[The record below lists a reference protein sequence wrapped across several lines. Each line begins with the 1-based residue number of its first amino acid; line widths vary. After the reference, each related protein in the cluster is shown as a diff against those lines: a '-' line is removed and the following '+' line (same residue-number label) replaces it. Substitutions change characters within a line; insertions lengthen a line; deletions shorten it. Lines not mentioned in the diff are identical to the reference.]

1 MLQVNS
7 IVDGKYRIIAEIGH
21 GGMGTVWLANHERLN
36 MTVAI
41 KEFHKAEMSHSERT
55 RIVLRREVDI
65 LKNLAHPGL
74 PNIFDLIDTH
84 EMLLLVMTYIEGE
97 SLDQLLK
104 RQGAQPQDR
113 VIDWGKQLCSI
124 LGYLHSR
131 TPPIIYADIK
141 PANIILRPDGQL
153 VLIDFGTA
161 LNYKLDEPLALT
173 FGYAAPELH
182 NTRAQ
187 IDVRTDIY
195 SLGVTLYQLVTGET
209 PTKLHA
215 CKRIRQI
222 DPSLSVRLEQIIE
235 TCTQRNPDQRFQS
248 VHELEDAL
256 DMLYYHD
263 KRYFGRR
270 IRAFWATRKIKKM
283 GNSTECEADNDI
295 SHITEEPDMIR
306 YNAEQLSYVQS
317 DTGYTTM

>member
-7 IVDGKYRIIAEIGH
+7 VVGEKYRVIAEIGH
-21 GGMGTVWLANHERLN
+21 GGMSTVWLANHERLN

-41 KEFHKAEMSHSERT
+41 KEYHKAGISHRL
-55 RIVLRREVDI
+55 VLRREADI

-74 PNIFDLIDTH
+74 PNIFDLFETN

-131 TPPIIYADIK
+131 TPSIIYADIK
-141 PANIILRPDGQL
+141 PSNIILRPDGQL
-153 VLIDFGTA
+153 VLVDFNTA
-161 LNYKLDEPLALT
+161 LNYKLDEPLAFT
-173 FGYAAPELH
+173 FGYAAPELYS
-182 NTRAQ
+182 TRKQ

-195 SLGVTLYQLVTGET
+195 SLGVMLYQLVTGET
-209 PTKLHA
+209 PTKTHA
-215 CKRIRQI
+215 YKHIRQS
-222 DPSLSVRLEQIIE
+222 DPSISVGLEQIIE
-235 TCTQRNPDQRFQS
+235 TCTQKNPDQRFQS
-248 VHELEDAL
+248 VYELEHAL
-256 DMLYYHD
+256 GALYQID
-263 KRYFGRR
+263 KHSFGRR
-270 IRAFWATRKIKKM
+270 IRAFWATRKIKKV
-283 GNSTECEADNDI
+283 GSRTGWEADNGI
-295 SHITEEPDMIR
+295 SHVTEEPDMIR
-306 YNAEQLSYVQS
+306 YNAEQLSYVQG

>member
-7 IVDGKYRIIAEIGH
+7 VVDGKYRIIAEIGR
-21 GGMGTVWLANHERLN
+21 GGMSTVWLANHERLN

-41 KEFHKAEMSHSERT
+41 KEFHKAELSYRT
-55 RIVLRREVDI
+55 VLRREADV
-65 LKNLAHPGL
+65 LKNLHHPGL
-74 PNIFDLIDTH
+74 PNIIDLVDTH

-97 SLDQLLK
+97 SLDQRLK

-131 TPPIIYADIK
+131 TPSIIYADIK
-141 PANIILRPDGQL
+141 PSNIILRPDGQL
-153 VLIDFGTA
+153 VLVDFGTA
-161 LNYKLDEPLALT
+161 LNYKLDEPLAFT
-173 FGYAAPELH
+173 AGYAAPELLS
-182 NTRAQ
+182 TEKQ

-195 SLGVTLYQLVTGET
+195 SIGVTLYQLVTGET
-209 PTKLHA
+209 PTKSDT
-215 CKRIRQI
+215 CKHIRQS

-235 TCTQRNPDQRFQS
+235 TCTQRDPDQRFQS
-248 VHELEDAL
+248 VYELENAFAL
-256 DMLYYHD
+256 YQID
-263 KRYFGRR
+263 KRFFGRR
-270 IRAFWATRKIKKM
+270 IRAFCATWKIKKI
-283 GNSTECEADNDI
+283 GTSTEWKANNDI
-295 SHITEEPDMIR
+295 SHVTEEPDLIR

>member
-1 MLQVNS
+1 M
-7 IVDGKYRIIAEIGH
+7 DGKYKIIAEIGR
-21 GGMGTVWLANHERLN
+21 GGMSTVWLANHERLN

-41 KEFHKAEMSHSERT
+41 KEYLKAGMSYRV
-55 RIVLRREVDI
+55 VLRREVDI

-74 PNIFDLIDTH
+74 PNIIDLIETH

-97 SLDQLLK
+97 TLDQLLK

-131 TPPIIYADIK
+131 TPSIIYADLK
-141 PANIILRPDGQL
+141 PSNIILRPDGQL
-153 VLIDFGTA
+153 VLVDFGTA

-182 NTRAQ
+182 NTTNQ
-187 IDVRTDIY
+187 IDVRADIY
-195 SLGVTLYQLVTGET
+195 SIGVMLYQLVTGET
-209 PTKLHA
+209 PPKSHVY
-215 CKRIRQI
+215 KHIRQS
-222 DPSLSVRLEQIIE
+222 DSSLSVGLEQIIE

-248 VHELEDAL
+248 VYELEHALDAL
-256 DMLYYHD
+256 YQID
-263 KRYFGRR
+263 KRPFGRR
-270 IRAFWATRKIKKM
+270 IRVFWASRKIKKM
-283 GNSTECEADNDI
+283 GNSTGWETDNDI
-295 SHITEEPDMIR
+295 SHVTEEPDMIR

>member
-7 IVDGKYRIIAEIGH
+7 VVDGKYRIIAEIGH
-21 GGMGTVWLANHERLN
+21 GGMSTVWLANHERLN

-41 KEFHKAEMSHSERT
+41 KEYHKADMSHRV
-55 RIVLRREVDI
+55 VLRREVDI

-74 PNIFDLIDTH
+74 PSIIDLVETH

-131 TPPIIYADIK
+131 TPSIIYVDIK
-141 PANIILRPDGQL
+141 PANMILRPDGQL
-153 VLIDFGTA
+153 VLVDFGA
-161 LNYKLDEPLALT
+161 AINYKLDEPLGLT

-182 NTRAQ
+182 NARKQ
-187 IDVRTDIY
+187 MDVRTDIY
-195 SLGVTLYQLVTGET
+195 SIGVTLYQLVTGET
-209 PTKLHA
+209 PTTSHV
-215 CKRIRQI
+215 CKHIRQS
-222 DPSLSVRLEQIIE
+222 DPSLSVGLEQIIE
-235 TCTQRNPDQRFQS
+235 KCTQRNPDQRFQS
-248 VHELEDAL
+248 VDELEHALDAL
-256 DMLYYHD
+256 YLID
-263 KRYFGRR
+263 KRSFGRR
-270 IRAFWATRKIKKM
+270 ISAFWATRKTKKM
-283 GNSTECEADNDI
+283 GNSTEWEADNDI
-295 SHITEEPDMIR
+295 SHVTEEPDMIR